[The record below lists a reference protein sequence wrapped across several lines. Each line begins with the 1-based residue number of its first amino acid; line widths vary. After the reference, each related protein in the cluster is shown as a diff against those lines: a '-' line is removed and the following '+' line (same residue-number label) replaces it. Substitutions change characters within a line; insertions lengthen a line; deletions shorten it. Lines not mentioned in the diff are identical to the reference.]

1 VLAQEGGFYAV
12 AAAVQVGLYA
22 LAILGYL
29 VKDQPVGRWRILYT
43 PFFYCL
49 ANAAALVAVTRLL
62 LGNRIEQWQPER
74 PAPSLGV
81 EG

>member
-1 VLAQEGGFYAV
+1 MLAQRGGFYAGM
-12 AAAVQVGLYA
+12 AGVQVGLYA
-22 LAILGYL
+22 LALLGYL
-29 VKDQPVGRWRILYT
+29 FKDRPLGRWRILYT

-49 ANAAALVAVTRLL
+49 ANAAALVAVTQLL

-74 PAPSLGV
+74 PAPSMGV